1 MKKNMK
7 MRTFINLH
15 KVLSNGKTED
25 IDRFEVDLN
34 KAWRV
39 RSDKKTGAAYLTFF
53 PIGQD
58 ELEYTLGS
66 GISWSL
72 GFQVAK

>member
-1 MKKNMK
+1 MKEKK

-15 KVLSNGKTED
+15 RVLPNGKTED
-25 IDRFEVDLN
+25 LEKFEVDLK

-39 RSDKKTGAAYLTFF
+39 RSNQRTGSAYLTFF

-58 ELEYTLGS
+58 EIEYTLGE
-66 GISWSL
+66 GIAWSL
-72 GFQVAK
+72 GYVVAK